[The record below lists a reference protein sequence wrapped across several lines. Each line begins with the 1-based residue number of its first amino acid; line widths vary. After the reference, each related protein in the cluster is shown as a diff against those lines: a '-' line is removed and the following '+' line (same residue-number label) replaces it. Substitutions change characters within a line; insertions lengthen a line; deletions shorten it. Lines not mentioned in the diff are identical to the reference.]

1 MHRPDSART
10 AQKRPSAQEGLLRGW
25 LRRRV
30 GGFAWGGLPLESLFL
45 RHKPFHFLA
54 RIGDDLDALLNQ
66 LLQPFFIFRAR
77 FLKLF
82 AQTIEIFLLG
92 VDIAFF
98 PGDHSIRILERL
110 GVGQQRSRRRTYWL
124 GGRGL
129 LRVRSLLGGS
139 FVLCLFFFEVHIGRR
154 VQ

>member
-1 MHRPDSART
+1 M
-10 AQKRPSAQEGLLRGW
+10 QEGLLRGR
-25 LRRRV
+25 LRRRI
-30 GGFAWGGLPLESLFL
+30 GGFPCSGLLLESPSL

-92 VDIAFF
+92 VDISFF
-98 PGDHSIRILERL
+98 PGDHSIRILDRL

-139 FVLCLFFFEVHIGRR
+139 FVLCLFFFEVNIGRR